1 MTTNTKSTPVTENT
15 ATETVRISK
24 RTGKPVRKYTKTG
37 AAKLYAQ
44 GISPRTNKPVRK
56 YTKTGAAAL
65 RKQGISPRTNKPV
78 RKYTKAGTTVDEA
91 GKVVNAKVASAT
103 TATGNVVSDTATK
116 TAVKKASR
124 KKVVKEVVA
133 SDE

>member
-1 MTTNTKSTPVTENT
+1 MNKNAKSTPTTET
-15 ATETVRISK
+15 ATEATVRISK

-37 AAKLYAQ
+37 ASKLYAQ
-44 GISPRTNKPVRK
+44 GISPRTGKAIRK
-56 YTKTGAAAL
+56 YEKTGASAL

-78 RKYTKAGTTVDEA
+78 RKYTKSGMKVDES
-91 GKVVNAKVASAT
+91 GKVVDAKVASAT

-116 TAVKKASR
+116 TAVKKTT